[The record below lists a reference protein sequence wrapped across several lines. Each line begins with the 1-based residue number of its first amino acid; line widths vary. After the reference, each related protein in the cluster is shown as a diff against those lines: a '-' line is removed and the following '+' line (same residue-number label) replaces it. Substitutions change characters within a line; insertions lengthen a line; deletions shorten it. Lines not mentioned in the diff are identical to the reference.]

1 MTTIKVTTITP
12 HWPVERQI
20 PNTIGNSEDVIFQ
33 VNNQTDRCDYWFV
46 IEGVDRPTYVN
57 VPPEN
62 VWFITWEPS
71 AIRSY
76 NQKFLAQF
84 KQVISPQN
92 ILNHPCVIHRQ
103 PALQWMTGA
112 RYSDGHWHSFK
123 NFEFFRDCLP
133 ATKKD
138 KISVIVSNKRL
149 SEGHC
154 RRLAFVEKLKAAMP
168 DKLDIFGTGI
178 NHVEDK
184 WDATFD
190 YKYSLV
196 LENSREPHYWSE
208 KLSDAFLAWTCPI
221 YYGAPNI
228 LEYFSQDS
236 LLPIDIE
243 SETCIQ
249 SIQNALQNDLYTKH
263 SEGIKQARDQ
273 ILYKYNL
280 FPFVLAMIQEHS
292 VSNFHAYKALS
303 HKTLIRPEAAFRP
316 FLTQLKA
323 SSKVVASTI
332 RQRIQNS
339 LRAH

>member
-1 MTTIKVTTITP
+1 MTTIKVTTTSP

-20 PNTIGNSEDVIFQ
+20 PSTGGISEDVIFQ
-33 VNNQTDRCDYWFV
+33 VNNQIDRCDHWFI
-46 IEGVDRPTYVN
+46 IEGLDRPTCIN

-62 VWFITWEPS
+62 VWFIAWEPS
-71 AIRSY
+71 AIRTY

-84 KQVISPQN
+84 NKVISPQN
-92 ILNHPCVIHRQ
+92 ILNHPCVIHKQ

-112 RYSDGHWHSFK
+112 RYSDGYWHSFK
-123 NFEFFRDCLP
+123 NFEFFRVCSP

-138 KISVIVSNKRL
+138 KISVIVSNKRF
-149 SEGHC
+149 SEGHR

-168 DKLDIFGTGI
+168 DQLDIFGTGI

-196 LENSREPHYWSE
+196 LENSRELHYWSE
-208 KLSDAFLAWTCPI
+208 KLSDAFLAWTLPI

-228 LEYFSQDS
+228 LEYFSCDS

-243 SETCIQ
+243 AETCIQ
-249 SIQNALQNDLYTKH
+249 RIQDALQNDHYAQH
-263 SEGIKQARDQ
+263 FEAIKKARNQ
-273 ILYKYNL
+273 ILHEHNL
-280 FPFVLAMIQEHS
+280 FPYMLAMIKEHS
-292 VSNFHAYKALS
+292 ASNPQSYKGLNYEI
-303 HKTLIRPEAAFRP
+303 LIRPEATFRP

-323 SSKVVASTI
+323 SSKAVASTI
-332 RQRIQNS
+332 RQRIQGS
-339 LRAH
+339 LKGS